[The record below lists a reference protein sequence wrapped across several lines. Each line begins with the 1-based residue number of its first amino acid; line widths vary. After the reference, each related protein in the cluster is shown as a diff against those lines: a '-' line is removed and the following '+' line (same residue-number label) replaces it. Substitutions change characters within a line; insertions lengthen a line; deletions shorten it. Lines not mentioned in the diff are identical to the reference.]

1 MKMTVFGAT
10 GGIGR
15 EVVRQAL
22 DAGHTVTAVVRDAA
36 RLGIAHPALEVAVV
50 SGLTDPEPL
59 TAALAGSD
67 AALSGVGPRSR
78 KDTTVASTST
88 RAILRAMEMAG
99 VPRFTAVSAVPV
111 GPIPD
116 DDSFLNRRI
125 LYPMIKS
132 LFREIYADLARMEDE
147 IRRSGTEWTI
157 VRPPRLT
164 DKPLT
169 GSYRTAIGANV
180 PRGNVISRADVAHA
194 MLAALDDPATVN
206 QAIGVAN

>member
-1 MKMTVFGAT
+1 MKLTVFGAT

-15 EVVRQAL
+15 EMVRQAL
-22 DAGHTVTAVVRDAA
+22 DAGHTVTAVVRDSS
-36 RLGIAHPALEVAVV
+36 RLAVVHPALEVVV
-50 SGLTDPEPL
+50 VPGLTDPEPL
-59 TAALAGSD
+59 TPGLVGSD

-88 RAILRAMEMAG
+88 RAILRAMEAAG

-116 DDSFLNRRI
+116 EDSFVNRRI

-164 DKPLT
+164 DKPHT
-169 GSYRTAIGANV
+169 GTYRTAIGANV
-180 PRGNVISRADVAHA
+180 PRGNFISRADVAHA
-194 MLAALDDPATVN
+194 MLASLDDPATVN

>member
-1 MKMTVFGAT
+1 MKLTVFGAT

-22 DAGHTVTAVVRDAA
+22 DAGHTVTAVVRDSA
-36 RLGIAHPALEVAVV
+36 RLAVV
-50 SGLTDPEPL
+50 HQALDVVVVPGLTDPERL
-59 TAALAGSD
+59 TPALAGSD

-88 RAILRAMEMAG
+88 RAILRAMKTAG
-99 VPRFTAVSAVPV
+99 VPRFAAVSAAPV
-111 GPIPD
+111 GPVPD
-116 DDSFLNRRI
+116 DDSFLSRRI

-132 LFREIYADLARMEDE
+132 FLREIYADLARMEDE

-180 PRGNVISRADVAHA
+180 PRGNLISRADVAHA
-194 MLAALDDPATVN
+194 MLASLDDPATVN